1 MDIAR
6 FRKKLERYLNGTAN
20 ETESTIVDAWYQS
33 YQNAEQAELG
43 EGDKEHIK
51 NAIRQKI
58 NIATVV
64 KREFSPRK
72 YYRIAAG
79 LLLVSGAAL
88 FYYRSGKE
96 VTVAETYT
104 TLQTKGGEVKQVM
117 LPDSSVM
124 WVNALSQVRI
134 PSSFSGGIRNILL
147 DEGEVFLKVK
157 HDVSKPF
164 RVNTK
169 ALQIQVL
176 GTSFNVNA
184 YSTLKRTNVAVATGK
199 VAVSMA
205 GKRLSFLTPGQQ
217 LIYNNLTKT
226 FNKQKINISESQSWK
241 DGDTYLTQAGFDELA
256 LVVKNLFGVKL
267 KAANVNVQNYQFTLR
282 LQRNMPVTEALKII
296 SLIHNTRFRREG
308 DEVVLY

>member
-1 MDIAR
+1 MDIAK
-6 FRKKLERYLNGTAN
+6 FRRKLERYLKGTAN
-20 ETESTIVDAWYQS
+20 ETENAIVDAWYQS
-33 YQNAEQAELG
+33 YQSAEQAELG
-43 EGDKEHIK
+43 KGEKEHIK

-58 NIATVV
+58 NIATAI
-64 KREFSPRK
+64 KPRFSISK

-79 LLLVSGAAL
+79 LLLVSGAV
-88 FYYRSGKE
+88 FSYRSVKKGI
-96 VTVAETYT
+96 VAETYT
-104 TLQTKGGEVKQVM
+104 TLQTKAGEVKQVM

-124 WVNALSQVRI
+124 WVNALSRVRI
-134 PSSFSGGIRNILL
+134 PSSFSGTIRNILL

-157 HDVSKPF
+157 HDVSRPF
-164 RVNTK
+164 RVKTK

-199 VAVSMA
+199 VAVSTQD
-205 GKRLSFLTPGQQ
+205 KRLSFLTPGQQ
-217 LIYNNLTKT
+217 LIYNNTTKT
-226 FNKQKINISESQSWK
+226 FNKQKIKISESQSWK
-241 DGDTYLTQAGFDELA
+241 DGDTYLNQAGFDELA

-267 KAANVNVQNYQFTLR
+267 KAANLKVQNYQFTLR

-296 SLIHNTRFRREG
+296 SLMHNTHFRREG